1 MLSTEM
7 VSTAEK
13 GHLMLAITKAKG
25 IIYDCLFIGNFSLEK
40 IFYIQHILNID
51 SFCKWIA

>member
-1 MLSTEM
+1 MLSMEM

-13 GHLMLAITKAKG
+13 GHLMLAITEAKG

-51 SFCKWIA
+51 SFCK